1 MAFQND
7 LVLCI
12 QWDELLFSL
21 GFFVQES
28 FKPTPGWRKTMRCTV
43 SFLRQH

>member
-12 QWDELLFSL
+12 QCDELLFSL

-28 FKPTPGWRKTMRCTV
+28 FKLTPGWRKTMRCTV